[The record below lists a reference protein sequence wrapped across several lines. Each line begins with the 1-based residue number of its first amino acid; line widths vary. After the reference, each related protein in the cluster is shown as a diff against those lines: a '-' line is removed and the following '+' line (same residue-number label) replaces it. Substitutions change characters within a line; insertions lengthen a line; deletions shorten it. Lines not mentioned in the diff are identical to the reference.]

1 MRRTQPPSLSLELE
15 HLALREIRIEW
26 QGINRSLFGSSLRP
40 PVFEL
45 TDASS
50 HHGRWIRRQRSM
62 ELSRRLLIE
71 HPWTSVIEVLKHE
84 TAHQFVEEHLGVFD
98 ETAHGPTF
106 ARICVERGID
116 PRAAG
121 LSFPIGAP
129 ETAPG
134 AQRIFARITKLLA
147 LAQSQ
152 NEHEAHA
159 AMAAAQRLMLKH
171 NIDVAEKHYETTYA
185 YRHLGQP
192 TGRVNEAQRVLSGI
206 LTSHFFVEAIWIP
219 VYRALEGKRGKVLE
233 ICGTPE
239 NLEIAEYVH
248 GFLLDTAERLWKEH
262 RGARRITSNRDRLKF
277 HAGVM
282 LGFNETMNRSLT
294 QNRQEGLVWQGDAGL
309 TDYFRRRFPRTRT
322 FSGSGSKPSR
332 AYADGREAGR
342 KIILHKPVT
351 AGPSGSGHMLPA
363 GSR

>member
-1 MRRTQPPSLSLELE
+1 MRRTTKAPNLSLELE
-15 HLALREIRIEW
+15 HLALREIRTEW
-26 QGINRSLFGSSLRP
+26 HGINRALFGSSLRP

-45 TDASS
+45 TSS
-50 HHGRWIRRQRSM
+50 SAHHGRWIRRQRSM
-62 ELSRRLLIE
+62 ELSKELLIG
-71 HPWTSVIEVLKHE
+71 HPWTAVIEVLKHE
-84 TAHQFVEEHLGVFD
+84 TAHQFVEEILCVFD
-98 ETAHGPTF
+98 ETPHGPTF
-106 ARICVERGID
+106 QRVCIERGID

-121 LSFPIGAP
+121 LSDAPRAP
-129 ETAPG
+129 EPVQG
-134 AQRIFARITKLLA
+134 AQRIFSRIAKLLA
-147 LAQSQ
+147 LAESQ

-171 NIDVAEKHYETTYA
+171 NIDVAEKHYETTYS
-185 YRHLGQP
+185 YRHLGEP
-192 TGRVNEAQRVLSGI
+192 TGRVSEAQRVLSGI

-219 VYRALEGKRGKVLE
+219 VYRPLEGKRGKVLE

-248 GFLLDTAERLWKEH
+248 GFLFDTAARLWKEH
-262 RGARRITSNRDRLKF
+262 REARGLASNRDRLKF

-282 LGFNETMNRSLT
+282 LGFNETMNRSRT
-294 QNRQEGLVWQGDAGL
+294 QNREEGLVWQGDAGL
-309 TDYFRRRFPRTRT
+309 SDYFRRRFPRTRT

-351 AGPSGSGHMLPA
+351 AGPSVEGRMLPA
-363 GSR
+363 